1 LILKFTAHRAVLRGM
16 RVHGTSTVLRDT
28 RGFTLVELLVVIL
41 ILGILAAIAL
51 PAFLTQRDKGHDN
64 RARSMISTAHTALR
78 TYELDNDTFDATR
91 ADLEAIEPTIGEASG
106 DFNVVGTVDTF
117 TITERSVSG
126 TDFTVT
132 RDSGGTITRTCSA
145 PARGLCRASLDAAG
159 NRW

>member
-1 LILKFTAHRAVLRGM
+1 LILKFTAHRAVLKGM

-51 PAFLTQRDKGHDN
+51 PSFLTQRDKSHDVK
-64 RARSMISTAHTALR
+64 AQSMIRTAYTALR
-78 TYELDNDTFDATR
+78 THELDNDTFDATR
-91 ADLEAIEPTIGEASG
+91 ADLEVIEPSIGEASG
-106 DFNVVGTVDTF
+106 DFDVVGTVNTF

-126 TDFTVT
+126 TDFTLT
-132 RDSGGTITRTCSA
+132 RDLSGKLTRDCSV
-145 PARGLCRASLDAAG
+145 PARGLCRASVDAAG